1 MRAMRTLLLGVALL
15 WAGAPRAEPLTSDAV
30 PPAATGVRVT
40 VIAEGIAR
48 PWALAF
54 LPDGTMLV
62 AERRGRLL
70 LVRDGQ
76 VDPRPIEGLP
86 PIYVAGSA
94 EHLAGMADLVLH
106 PDFARNRTIFFSYAH
121 GTPERNQTRLARAVL
136 DGHRLRDLRVIFSA
150 EPEKVSYGAFGS
162 RIAFLPDGTLLFT
175 VGDGGDVPVGPD
187 GRMPQENAQ
196 DLSTHMGKVVRIN
209 EDGSVPRDNPFLG
222 RVAPQARGEGVPQAR
237 GEGAPQAR
245 GERGARGEI
254 YALGSRNSQGLAWDP
269 IRRTAWFTDHGA
281 RGGDELN
288 RLEAGRNYGWPVV
301 THSRQY
307 DPDARIGTGTAAP
320 GMTDPVIVW
329 TQATAPSGLL
339 VYTGD
344 RFPAWRG
351 DLLSGGLM
359 SKDVRRIRLDARG
372 RVLGEETIPVGER
385 VRDVRQGPD
394 GYIYLLTDRYRA
406 GRILRLEPE

>member
-1 MRAMRTLLLGVALL
+1 MRAMRILLMGVALL
-15 WAGAPRAEPLTSDAV
+15 WTGAPRAEPLTSDAV
-30 PPAATGVRVT
+30 PPAATGVRIT
-40 VIAEGIAR
+40 VIAEAIAR

-62 AERRGRLL
+62 AERRGRLI

-76 VDPRPIEGLP
+76 VDSRPIEGLP

-136 DGHRLRDLRVIFSA
+136 DGHRLRDLRVIFAA

-196 DLSTHMGKVVRIN
+196 DLSTHMGKVVRLN
-209 EDGSVPRDNPFLG
+209 EDGSIPRDNPFVG
-222 RVAPQARGEGVPQAR
+222 SS
-237 GEGAPQAR
+237 
-245 GERGARGEI
+245 GARGEI

-307 DPDARIGTGTAAP
+307 DPDAPIGSGTAAP

-329 TQATAPSGLL
+329 TGATAPSGLL

-351 DLLSGGLM
+351 DILSGGLM
-359 SKDVRRIRLDARG
+359 SQDVRRVRLDARG
-372 RVLGEETIPVGER
+372 RVLGEETIPVGDR
-385 VRDVRQGPD
+385 IRDVRQGPD
-394 GYIYLLTDRYRA
+394 GSIYLLTDRHRR
-406 GRILRLEPE
+406 GRILRLEPG

>member
-1 MRAMRTLLLGVALL
+1 MRAIRGALLALALLLPS
-15 WAGAPRAEPLTSDAV
+15 APRSQPLVSEAA
-30 PPAATGVRVT
+30 PPAATGFRIVPV
-40 VIAEGIAR
+40 AEQIAR

-54 LPDGTMLV
+54 LPDGTLLV
-62 AERRGRLL
+62 AERRGRLIF
-70 LVRDGQ
+70 VRDGQ
-76 VDPRPIEGLP
+76 VDPRPVEGLP

-106 PDFARNRTIFFSYAH
+106 PDFARNRTIFFSYAS
-121 GTPERNQTRLARAVL
+121 GTEQRNQTRLARAVL
-136 DGHRLRDLRVIFSA
+136 DGHRLRDVRVIFAA

-175 VGDGGDVPVGPD
+175 VGDGGDQPLGPD
-187 GRMPQENAQ
+187 GRMVRENAQ

-209 EDGSVPRDNPFLG
+209 EDGSVPADNPFLG
-222 RVAPQARGEGVPQAR
+222 RP
-237 GEGAPQAR
+237 
-245 GERGARGEI
+245 GARPEI

-281 RGGDELN
+281 TAGDELN

-301 THSRQY
+301 THSREY
-307 DPDARIGTGTAAP
+307 DSNARIGTGTAAE
-320 GMTDPVIVW
+320 GMTDPLIVW
-329 TQATAPSGLL
+329 MRTTAPSGLL

-359 SKDVRRIRLDARG
+359 SEDVRRIRLDAQG
-372 RVLGEETIPVGER
+372 RVLGEETIPVGDR
-385 VRDVRQGPD
+385 IRDVRQGPD
-394 GYIYLLTDRYRA
+394 GHIYLLTDRHRR
-406 GRILRLEPE
+406 GRILRLEPG